1 MNHYQALPNTIGMV
15 GNCSSDLSGGRDMMS
30 TTDATDAQMQLRLR
44 HQGARLL
51 LAEDNAINR
60 EIVLELLRDTGIV
73 VELAEDGL
81 EAFEKV
87 LTNAYDL
94 ILMDVQMPHMNGLE
108 AVRAIR
114 DLIPWETKPIV
125 AFTGNTF
132 PEDRIACTEAGMN
145 DFIAKPLNPAFLY
158 ATLLKWLPVSGMA

>member
-1 MNHYQALPNTIGMV
+1 MKHYQATDNTIGTG
-15 GNCSSDLSGGRDMMS
+15 GNYPSDLLGSQGVM
-30 TTDATDAQMQLRLR
+30 DATDAQIQLRLR

-51 LAEDNAINR
+51 LAEDSAINR

-87 LTNAYDL
+87 LTNTYDL

-114 DLIPWETKPIV
+114 DLIAWETKPIV
-125 AFTGNTF
+125 AFTANTF
-132 PEDRIACTEAGMN
+132 PEDRLACAEAGMN
-145 DFIAKPLNPAFLY
+145 DFIAKPLNPVLLY
-158 ATLLKWLPVSGMA
+158 STLLKWLSVSGTA